1 MFALQ
6 INLTVITISNTY
18 SLLEQQ
24 QHPNPVNNYK
34 LYLFE
39 KKCILCIVNIL
50 LEQSVLVNNLPNIY
64 LNFLSLA
71 KVKII
76 YTL

>member
-6 INLTVITISNTY
+6 INLTVITICNTY
-18 SLLEQQ
+18 SLLEQ

-39 KKCILCIVNIL
+39 KCIICIIKIL
-50 LEQSVLVNNLPNIY
+50 LEQSVLVNNLPKIY

-71 KVKII
+71 KVKVS